1 MTNNYWTRKTAGR
14 ISRRRMLAYG
24 AGGAAAAAFLAAC
37 GSDDDGGSTPSTGA
51 TGGASTGGTGST
63 GGNGNGNGLVF
74 QPTDTFSQAVRG
86 GVLREYIPAEPQ
98 TLDPITPVSP
108 LNPISRLTYGT
119 LVAEK
124 PGHLGPATG
133 ELQGDFAESWE
144 IAPDRL
150 QITLKLRPGVRWHD
164 VDPVNGR
171 EADVDD
177 VMFSWK
183 RYIETSPFRSLA
195 YNGANP
201 SAPVISLEPG
211 DSNTVVI
218 KLAEPLSYA
227 LNYFAGFGS
236 HTGNLIMMPKEG
248 ESGLDLRRQIVGHGP
263 FQLEEY
269 NTSVGFKFRRHEGYY
284 NNDWA
289 LVDQIEMPVVSEY
302 AARLAQLKAG
312 NLYRLVG
319 SDPRGEDVIVTK
331 GDEPRLN
338 VYQTDIATPAKDII
352 VFGLLPEGQ
361 SPFLD
366 QRVRQAM
373 SMAIDRDAWIDAMH
387 NVSGFEAAGLPVE
400 SEWNSHLLNIWKSPN
415 YWLDP
420 KSSDFG
426 PNAKFFEY
434 NLEEAKR
441 LLEAAGHGNGFAA
454 TTHYTVQQRNVA
466 PVAEPING
474 MFADLG
480 INITVNTPDYSADY
494 IPNIRDGQGQYEGWA
509 FATVTGTMPQVLHP
523 ASALAAEYWPQG
535 GTAFRGFSASGNN
548 DRSGD
553 PALSEMIERARLEFD
568 SDTLRDELHAIQR
581 HLAEQMWGMNIP
593 GGATRYTLAW
603 PAVQNYMV
611 WRTQAGAV
619 NSVWDTH
626 QLWLDPTQA
635 PLA

>member
-1 MTNNYWTRKTAGR
+1 
-14 ISRRRMLAYG
+14 MLAYS
-24 AGGAAAAAFLAAC
+24 AAGAASAAFLAAC
-37 GSDDDGGSTPSTGA
+37 GSDDDSGSD
-51 TGGASTGGTGST
+51 STGGTGSNGSGGSSSGGST
-63 GGNGNGNGLVF
+63 GGAASDLVF
-74 QPTDTFSQAVRG
+74 QPSDTFAQATRG
-86 GVLREYIPAEPQ
+86 GVLKEYLPAEPQ

-124 PGHLGPATG
+124 PGKLGPPTG

-144 IAPDRL
+144 VSPDRMK
-150 QITLKLRPGVRWHD
+150 ITLKLRPGVRWHN
-164 VDPVNGR
+164 VEPVNGR

-177 VMFSWK
+177 VLFSWA
-183 RYIETSPFRSLA
+183 RYTEVSPFNSLA

-201 SAPVISLEPG
+201 DAPVLSLEPG
-211 DSNTVVI
+211 DSGTVVI

-248 ESGLDLRRQIVGHGP
+248 ESALDLRRQIAGHGP
-263 FQLEEY
+263 FQMESYEP
-269 NTSVGFKFRRHEGYY
+269 SIGFTFRRNEGYY
-284 NNDWA
+284 DPDWA
-289 LVDQIEMPVVSEY
+289 LVDAIEMPLVTEY

-312 NLYRLVG
+312 NIYRLLG

-387 NVSGFEAAGLPVE
+387 NVSGLEDEGLPVQ
-400 SEWNSHLLNIWKSPN
+400 SDWNSHLLNIWKTPN

-420 KSSDFG
+420 KGSDFG
-426 PNAKFFEY
+426 PNGAYFQY
-434 NLEEAKR
+434 NLEEAKK
-441 LLEAAGHGNGFAA
+441 LLAAAGFEDGFDA

-474 MFADLG
+474 MLAELG

-523 ASALAAEYWPQG
+523 ASALAAEYWPKG

-548 DRSGD
+548 DKSGD
-553 PALSEMIERARLEFD
+553 PALSEMIEKSRLEFD
-568 SDTLRDELHAIQR
+568 SDALKDQLHEIQR

-611 WRTQAGAV
+611 WRTQPGGV
-619 NSVWDTH
+619 NSVWDTK
-626 QLWLDPTQA
+626 QLWLDQTQA